1 MPGGLKHDGFSDST
15 SPLPRAKPR
24 DMTDASLAARGAAL
38 DLLETV
44 LRKKIPLDDAFD
56 AHEGLDALEPRDR
69 GFVRPMVATV
79 LRRLGQ
85 IDALI
90 TETLTKPDPVRA
102 GVLDILRLGVASSS
116 SSTLP
121 PMPPSIPLSPSRS
134 SAGFSII
141 RG

>member
-1 MPGGLKHDGFSDST
+1 
-15 SPLPRAKPR
+15 
-24 DMTDASLAARGAAL
+24 MTDASLAARGAAL

-69 GFVRPMVATV
+69 GFVRLMVATV

-102 GVLDILRLGVASSS
+102 GVLDILRLGTASRQFRQQLNLVEVIDDDAGDPGVLVARPAA
-116 SSTLP
+116 LYFGDVAHRHH
-121 PMPPSIPLSPSRS
+121 LR
-134 SAGFSII
+134 
-141 RG
+141 

>member
-1 MPGGLKHDGFSDST
+1 MAVMPGGLKRDGFSDST

-24 DMTDASLAARGAAL
+24 GMTDASLAARGAAL

-56 AHEGLDALEPRDR
+56 AHEGLDALEPRDS
-69 GFVRPMVATV
+69 GFVRLMVATV

-90 TETLTKPDPVRA
+90 TATLTKPDPVRA
-102 GVLDILRLGVASSS
+102 GLLDILRLGFEQFGVHRALPSSPIDPS
-116 SSTLP
+116 SE
-121 PMPPSIPLSPSRS
+121 
-134 SAGFSII
+134 
-141 RG
+141 